1 MLLTNHR
8 QHKTQDKM
16 EDYEW
21 AKGMNCAVTV
31 CDADGI
37 IVYMNDKARE
47 TYKKHG
53 DLIGKNL
60 YDCHSERSRGIIR
73 RILAT
78 GGSNAYTIEKQGV
91 HKVIYQTAWKKDGR
105 VAGIVEISMVTPAEL
120 PHYVRG

>member
-1 MLLTNHR
+1 
-8 QHKTQDKM
+8 M

-31 CDADGI
+31 CDAEGV

-73 RILAT
+73 HILAT

-91 HKVIYQTAWKKDGR
+91 QRVIYQTAWKKDGR
-105 VAGIVEISMVTPAEL
+105 VAGIVEISMVTAADL

>member
-1 MLLTNHR
+1 
-8 QHKTQDKM
+8 
-16 EDYEW
+16 
-21 AKGMNCAVTV
+21 MNCAVTV
-31 CDADGI
+31 CDAEGV

-73 RILAT
+73 HILAT

-105 VAGIVEISMVTPAEL
+105 VAGIVEISMVTAVDL

>member
-21 AKGMNCAVTV
+21 AKGMNCPVTV
-31 CDADGI
+31 CDAEGV